1 MPVRAGYGADPGERL
16 ERAAFWDAL
25 FTHRVRVRSA
35 GDVDAELL
43 GWLRAA
49 YDAGA

>member
-1 MPVRAGYGADPGERL
+1 LPGSAVFE
-16 ERAAFWDAL
+16 
-25 FTHRVRVRSA
+25 VRVRSA

-49 YDAGA
+49 YDAGV

>member
-1 MPVRAGYGADPGERL
+1 MSHP
-16 ERAAFWDAL
+16 RAAFSPSRLPGSAV
-25 FTHRVRVRSA
+25 FEVRVRSA

-49 YDAGA
+49 YDAGV